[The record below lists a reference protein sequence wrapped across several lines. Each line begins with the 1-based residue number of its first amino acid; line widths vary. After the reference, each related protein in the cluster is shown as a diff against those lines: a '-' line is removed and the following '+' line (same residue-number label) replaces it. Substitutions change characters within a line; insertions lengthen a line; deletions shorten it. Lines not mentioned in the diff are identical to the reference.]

1 MKIALIAAMA
11 ANRVIGRDNQ
21 LAWHLAE
28 DLQYFKRTTLG
39 HHLIMGR
46 KTFDSVGRP
55 LPGRTTVIV
64 TRQPDYQMQGCLI
77 AHSLQE
83 ALELCRE
90 EDEVFVAGGAE
101 IYAQALPS
109 ADRVYLTEL
118 SIAVEG
124 DAVFPELDPTV
135 WQLERRDEHQG
146 REFSFAFCMY
156 GRIAP

>member
-11 ANRVIGRDNQ
+11 ANRIIGRDNQ
-21 LAWHLAE
+21 LAWHLPE

-46 KTFDSVGRP
+46 KTFASVGRP

-64 TRQPDYQMQGCLI
+64 TRQPDYKMQGCLI
-77 AHSLQE
+77 AHSLAE

-90 EDEVFVAGGAE
+90 QDEVFVAGGAE
-101 IYAQALPS
+101 IYAQALPL

-118 SIAVEG
+118 SVAVEG
-124 DAVFPELDPTV
+124 DAVFPELDPAV
-135 WQLERRDEHQG
+135 WQLENRDEHQG

-156 GRIAP
+156 GRITP